1 MLLFSA
7 PDVDAVDAQ
16 IPIEELPQCK
26 KCHSLLRP
34 HVTWF
39 EEELEYEI
47 IKRVEEKLA
56 LCDLY
61 LLVGS
66 SSLFY
71 PVAEFAPTLAARG
84 VPVAEF
90 NLQET
95 PVTRV
100 LK

>member
-1 MLLFSA
+1 MLSA

-34 HVTWF
+34 HVIWF
-39 EEELEYEI
+39 GEKLDVEVL
-47 IKRVEEKLA
+47 KKVEEKLA
-56 LCDLY
+56 LCDLC
-61 LLVGS
+61 LLVGT
-66 SSLFY
+66 SSLVY
-71 PVAEFAPTLAARG
+71 PAAAFAPKLAARG

-95 PVTRV
+95 PVTKV